1 MQCLSPRSEAC
12 AQIDDDP
19 SFHAAPAREACAQI
33 DGDAGARGR
42 MIILP
47 MAPRHAI
54 AHAELRQAMRMSEAQ
69 GAALAFFYSAGFRRT
84 WPRACTH
91 GKGSEE
97 YFGFWGFTPSQ
108 HVRDLLLTLVRFV
121 FKTRIIHAANTNATQ
136 FECVCV
142 VESTTAAALRALC
155 EKSAGP
161 ATPSATEEALGWLLE
176 LFNMSADVLRFD
188 KLLSAQ
194 MVSSIDRLQ
203 QLDMPAFG
211 NLMHSAN
218 AHFYELYRFKR
229 AVRDDSVSARM
240 LTGYELC
247 SDSLCRLVRLLK
259 ISEGRGHS
267 LQTSLSHANTCLRA
281 LQAELRAAQAREVEA
296 RQSEASRMDAARLI
310 LAFKH
315 IGDIPDAVAARL
327 LQALRFRAVSV
338 DELVRTSAGRSAA
351 ACGPQEVLVPAA
363 LLPAALLPAAPAP
376 EHVRI
381 LQRAPPGPAAPD
393 HHHHHRP
400 ELHARCVAPEAG
412 RPSGAEAAAEVEV
425 TVAT

>member
-42 MIILP
+42 MMILP
-47 MAPRHAI
+47 MATRHAI

-121 FKTRIIHAANTNATQ
+121 FKTRIIHAANINATQ

-363 LLPAALLPAAPAP
+363 LPPAAPAP
-376 EHVRI
+376 ETRTPTEHVRI
-381 LQRAPPGPAAPD
+381 LQRAPPGPAAPE
-393 HHHHHRP
+393 HRP